1 MGQIRKINQYKFVE
15 ITMYFD
21 FSTHNIP
28 SFRACSQILASLSSY
43 QYTRKAWRKEA
54 FELLLDS
61 GFFQMD
67 EVCVAFWRT
76 ILDNLMTHDKTTFKD
91 LLGKEFIDIMHILH
105 VLFYK
110 GNKYLIIFSLS
121 FVIFVKL
128 PELYLTL

>member
-1 MGQIRKINQYKFVE
+1 MLDFLKIKHRRKKIYICTLSVASLNFQMKQITRMNQYKFVKM
-15 ITMYFD
+15 TVYFG

-91 LLGKEFIDIMHILH
+91 LLGKEFID
-105 VLFYK
+105 Y
-110 GNKYLIIFSLS
+110 YA
-121 FVIFVKL
+121 
-128 PELYLTL
+128 

>member
-1 MGQIRKINQYKFVE
+1 MQIRFQKQKLYYV
-15 ITMYFD
+15 
-21 FSTHNIP
+21 FSTHNTP

-91 LLGKEFIDIMHILH
+91 LLGIKMINYYECRA
-105 VLFYK
+105 
-110 GNKYLIIFSLS
+110 
-121 FVIFVKL
+121 
-128 PELYLTL
+128 